1 MVLMSL
7 SRQKII
13 VGGIPLTREKG
24 RREGAENEV
33 GGEGRRKKGER
44 ERRRGERGRR
54 REKERREKER
64 RRE

>member
-33 GGEGRRKKGER
+33 GSEGRRKEGEGD
-44 ERRRGERGRR
+44 EGR
-54 REKERREKER
+54 
-64 RRE
+64 